1 MDDRRLFIITKLLLI
16 LAMVLTQT
24 GMAALILDGAR
35 AAADVNLLSGG
46 FSPISGLAS
55 GGGVSLAYRSG
66 VSAPLSRQD
75 YEAAYA
81 KAKSLL
87 DEGVAFRKSDD
98 MVIDS
103 PLLNPPTYTD
113 WAPYYEFCADYDL
126 IDTQGLCPEKDGR
139 ENVRNKLLQARQLYG
154 LLFLAPSDLQITAD
168 GKEIKAREI
177 GARGVISATREVVNI
192 HLIFGNEFL
201 IDASD
206 YNFAS
211 SSETPDEIIQ
221 EELALLELAQQQF
234 QLAMGLVL
242 DGLYQSLGGQV
253 REAAQP
259 ERWIGE
265 LFSSREFEVF
275 GMASNRLM
283 STMSERAKRY
293 LILGQEAKAKQIYQ
307 QAYTEQYMQALAL
320 AQKAQEPEVDHEYLI
335 NGSWEILSNLSLLR
349 ERAQAVDDGIDP
361 FGFTAEYVP
370 IQALDAL
377 LEVAWGEDQHG
388 GLLETCEATEEAAS
402 EAKRYYDEDQIYLA
416 AELANLKDE
425 YNSTLFDICGESQDD
440 YATCEGGLMEQNQM
454 DMYAASLRIGQAWME
469 AENIATQ
476 IKLEEERASKV
487 IAIELQKGQT
497 ISAAELA
504 IGKLEAFKQTHTQ
517 IASSEE
523 QVYDGVESTA
533 RAYVQV
539 EAKISTNPLN
549 NEASATSGLELAVQ
563 GTTGYQHSETWSNST
578 ETLWDPN
585 AAKIGAWNSIKALK
599 EAESTAAIEG
609 ANSEAVIRNLL
620 LLQSERLI
628 DYDLAGLEFNKL
640 SAEHNHLA
648 QRYNRALN
656 GRAQADDD
664 VLQVDSH
671 SANPAYRIMRDS
683 LILQAVDDLNKAAQ
697 YAYLAGKALE
707 YYNLLPVTTEN
718 YSFGIGDIYKARK
731 CSDVRTFLEN
741 VAAVS
746 LIKLEPQVYVS
757 EVSIAKHI
765 LGLSDQ
771 NLNPDGALTAEEV
784 KQLRF
789 ERFQEFLQRNTY
801 AEKHAIYFVFPTSLE
816 MREAATQ
823 YVFSPNIWGNRIAEV
838 SIDIQTRQTS
848 DVGKPEV
855 NLTHGGQASYR
866 DPRGETVYYDP
877 GPAVPVGFKI
887 PDELAPAETTVT
899 LIPDI
904 NDEGAIAN
912 TGLGNFSVAT
922 SRWIFQIPG
931 KSSGYLDFSQIED
944 FVIHLDSRGIAL
956 SGFEQQALEDSVRSQ
971 AGLGMAPVSR
981 EPFTSMP
988 DVADITPAEYEMCNG
1003 IDGGGLSGCYFGSL
1017 ILKSPL
1023 DVGIQVMNIKLVDQ
1037 HGVLTGETI
1046 PSPTAFYTGTFTLN
1060 GSTDG
1065 ETFEL
1070 TSNVVTATLWDRDVQ
1085 LSFTLNGQVTDEGEI
1100 LTGDYE
1106 GTIENYMNTDI
1117 TVQGSYSS
1125 SRPSL
1130 PGGIGPLNGIYL
1142 PIVFMKSTN

>member
-1 MDDRRLFIITKLLLI
+1 MDDRRLFKITKLLLI
-16 LAMVLTQT
+16 LALVLTQT
-24 GMAALILDGAR
+24 GMAVLILDDAR
-35 AAADVNLLSGG
+35 TAADVNLLSGG

-81 KAKSLL
+81 KANEFLK
-87 DEGVAFRKSDD
+87 EGIDFRTSDD

-113 WAPYYEFCADYDL
+113 WAPYYEFCDNYDQ
-126 IDTQGLCPEKDGR
+126 IDSQGLCPEEDGR
-139 ENVRNKLLQARQLYG
+139 KNVRNNLLHARQLYG
-154 LLFLAPSDLQITAD
+154 LLFLAPSDLKISAD

-177 GARGVISATREVVNI
+177 GAQGVISATREVVNV
-192 HLIFGNEFL
+192 HMIFGNEFL

-206 YNFAS
+206 YNFAES
-211 SSETPDEIIQ
+211 SDTPDEIIQ
-221 EELALLELAQQQF
+221 EELALLDLAQQQF

-242 DGLYQSLGGQV
+242 DGLYQTLGSQV

-265 LFSSREFEVF
+265 LFSSREFELF

-283 STMSERAKRY
+283 STLSERAKRY
-293 LILGQEAKAKQIYQ
+293 LILGQEDKAKQIYQ

-320 AQKAQEPEVDHEYLI
+320 AQKAEELGQDYLV

-349 ERAQAVDDGIDP
+349 SRAQAVDDGIDP

-370 IQALDAL
+370 IQALDTL
-377 LEVAWGEDQHG
+377 LEVAWGKEGDG
-388 GLLETCEATEEAAS
+388 GLLKTCENTEDAAL
-402 EAKRYYDEDQIYLA
+402 EAKREYDQIKNKLTT
-416 AELANLKDE
+416 EIANLKDE

-476 IKLEEERASKV
+476 IKLEEERVGRV
-487 IAIELQKGQT
+487 IAIELLKGQE

-504 IGKLEAFKQTHTQ
+504 IGKLEAFKQSHTQ
-517 IASSEE
+517 IASSED

-539 EAKISTNPLN
+539 EAKISINPLN

-585 AAKIGAWNSIKALK
+585 AEKIGDWNSIKALK
-599 EAESTAAIEG
+599 EAESAAAIEG

-620 LLQSERLI
+620 LLQSELLI

-640 SAEHNHLA
+640 AAEHNHLA

-664 VLQVDSH
+664 VLQVNSH
-671 SANPAYRIMRDS
+671 IANPAYRIMRDS

-718 YSFGIGDIYKARK
+718 YSFGVDDIYKARK
-731 CSDVRTFLEN
+731 CSDVRNFLEN

-757 EVSIAKHI
+757 EISIAKHI

-771 NLNPDGALTAEEV
+771 NLNPDGDLTPEQV
-784 KQLRF
+784 NQLRY
-789 ERFQEFLQRNTY
+789 ERFQEFLQRYTNVVD
-801 AEKHAIYFVFPTSLE
+801 HSIYFVFPTSLE
-816 MREAATQ
+816 LREAATQ
-823 YVFSPNIWGNRIAEV
+823 YIFSTNIWGNRISEV
-838 SIDIQTRQTS
+838 RLDIHTRQTG

-887 PDELAPAETTVT
+887 PDELAPAETTIT

-904 NDEGAIAN
+904 NGQGAIPN
-912 TGLGNFSVAT
+912 TGLKNFSVAT

-944 FVIHLDSRGIAL
+944 FVIHVDSRGIAL
-956 SGFEQQALEDSVRSQ
+956 SGFEQQALEDAARSQ
-971 AGLGMAPVSR
+971 VGLGMAPVIR
-981 EPFTSMP
+981 EPFTSIP
-988 DVADITPAEYEMCNG
+988 ETADITPSDFEMCKGING
-1003 IDGGGLSGCYFGSL
+1003 DGLSGCYFGSL

-1023 DVGIQVMNIKLVDQ
+1023 DVGIQVMNIMLEDKN
-1037 HGVLTGETI
+1037 GVLTGETI

-1065 ETFEL
+1065 ATFEL
-1070 TSNVVTATLWDRDVQ
+1070 TSNVVTATMWDHEVQ
-1085 LSFTLNGQVTDEGEI
+1085 LRFTLDGVVTEDGEI
-1100 LTGDYE
+1100 LTGDYV
-1106 GTIENYMNTDI
+1106 GMIENYMNTPI
-1117 TVQGSYSS
+1117 KVQGSYSS

-1130 PGGIGPLNGIYL
+1130 PGGIAPLNGIYL